1 MLSIILK
8 LFLVAIAA
16 ILSYAYFV
24 TVLPPTAAAIIAASI
39 AAAELAGAVL
49 LGGGTHGGGLRL
61 LMKIGL
67 PLLLWP
73 GIAWL
78 LERVTGF
85 DRFVS
90 LAIASGLASGLGV
103 LGAGRGWGH
112 ENARLAAMAMSSALP
127 LYTLVLAIGGGAGA
141 IGMACSVGA
150 VAIAPL
156 VVRGAGAWPG
166 THEQILQGASAVCA
180 ATAVVWVAIA
190 LI

>member
-8 LFLVAIAA
+8 LLLVAVAA
-16 ILSYAYFV
+16 ILSYAYFS
-24 TVLPPTAAAIIAASI
+24 TVLPPTAAVIIAAII

-78 LERVTGF
+78 LERVTGL

-90 LAIASGLASGLGV
+90 LAIASGLASALGV

-112 ENARLAAMAMSSALP
+112 ENARLAAMAMSAALP
-127 LYTLVLAIGGGAGA
+127 LYTLILAILGNASD

-166 THEQILQGASAVCA
+166 AHERVLRDAGAACA
-180 ATAVVWVAIA
+180 AVAVVWVA
-190 LI
+190 LNFL